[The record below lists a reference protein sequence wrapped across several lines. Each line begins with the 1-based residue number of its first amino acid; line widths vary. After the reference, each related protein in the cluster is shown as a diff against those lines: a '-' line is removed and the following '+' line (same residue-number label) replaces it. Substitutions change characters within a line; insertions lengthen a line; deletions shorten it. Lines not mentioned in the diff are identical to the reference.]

1 MDYAKYESMMLV
13 IMHDD
18 MMAAIHGY
26 EAAIEGT
33 VFYLLAFIFG
43 ALEHYY
49 FGLGVH
55 VLWGGQFCFIS

>member
-1 MDYAKYESMMLV
+1 MLV